1 MNFDLGTSALRKALT
16 PKTYTLRCKI
26 LELGDFYKVQCTMN
40 AGEEVHLD
48 FWAKPLL
55 SLSYS
60 YEVEDEVIV
69 EVRNLCEAYILGLA
83 KELSETNTTEEF
95 YVRLGKNIL
104 KGRKDGTQFE
114 FQGGDDGFRIE
125 HSPAG
130 TNVETKGV
138 LSIAADMIML
148 GDGMGPG
155 LNCMSV
161 CPLMGQHAPMQQ
173 KVFM

>member
-148 GDGMGPG
+148 GDGMGLG
-155 LNCMSV
+155 LNCNTA
-161 CPLMGQHAPMQQ
+161 CPLMGMHVPTQQ
-173 KVFM
+173 KVLF

>member
-26 LELGDFYKVQCTMN
+26 LELGDFYKVQCMMN

-130 TNVETKGV
+130 TNVETKGI

-155 LNCMSV
+155 LNCMTV

-173 KVFM
+173 KVLL

>member
-1 MNFDLGTSALRKALT
+1 MNFDLGTAALRKALT

-148 GDGMGPG
+148 GDGMGLG
-155 LNCMSV
+155 LNCNTA
-161 CPLMGQHAPMQQ
+161 CPLMGLHTPTQQ
-173 KVFM
+173 KVLF

>member
-16 PKTYTLRCKI
+16 PRTYTLRCRI
-26 LELGDFYKVQCTMN
+26 LEIGDFYKVQCDMV
-40 AGEEVHLD
+40 AKKEVHLD

-60 YEVEDEVIV
+60 YEVDDEVIV
-69 EVRNLCEAYILGLA
+69 EVRSLSEAYVIGLA
-83 KELSETNTTEEF
+83 KELNDINTEEEF

-114 FQGGDDGFRIE
+114 FKGGDDGFRIE

-130 TNVETKGV
+130 TNVETKGL
-138 LSIAADMIML
+138 LSIAADMITI
-148 GDGMGPG
+148 GDGMGMG
-155 LNCMSV
+155 LNCMTA
-161 CPLMGQHAPMQQ
+161 CPLTGLHAPTQQ
-173 KVFM
+173 KVLF